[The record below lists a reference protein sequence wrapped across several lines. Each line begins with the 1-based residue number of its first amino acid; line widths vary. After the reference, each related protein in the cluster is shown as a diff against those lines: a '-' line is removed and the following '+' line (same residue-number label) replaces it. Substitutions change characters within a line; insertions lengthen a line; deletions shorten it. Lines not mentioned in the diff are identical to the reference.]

1 MPRMSAEQ
9 TARLESSI
17 GRARKGIR
25 QVSSPAATTTTINSS
40 RVIPYDDRFM
50 EIKVI
55 SGWRH
60 KSRKIRQISHSIPR
74 SSLVK
79 PLRLSPIPLKTQPT
93 LRFELR
99 RAGSCLPHSPPHI
112 IIIYI
117 YASWQKTCFF
127 THSFA
132 RRANKYIIP
141 YPDFIKVSGN
151 GRYTAVMYDVS
162 SCSNWLVSF
171 HPPPPWNKSGNR
183 RLRSRALRWS
193 DRQSRRDVC
202 LRTPRFQLG
211 LCAPGT
217 RCTFWSRTH
226 QTSHMPTGLQ
236 PSFAQ
241 KAANISGGTG

>member
-132 RRANKYIIP
+132 RRAVILKSHFRI
-141 YPDFIKVSGN
+141 VRTT
-151 GRYTAVMYDVS
+151 GRPEAAAV
-162 SCSNWLVSF
+162 
-171 HPPPPWNKSGNR
+171 
-183 RLRSRALRWS
+183 A
-193 DRQSRRDVC
+193 
-202 LRTPRFQLG
+202 
-211 LCAPGT
+211 
-217 RCTFWSRTH
+217 
-226 QTSHMPTGLQ
+226 
-236 PSFAQ
+236 
-241 KAANISGGTG
+241 SGGAIFSHCHLHPHTAMAKSSYCDQEIPAG